1 MVVVVSVRGS
11 RDSCGSRLKVSLL
24 LLQDDKLLLELL
36 LLFLQLFKRAA
47 VYIRERLRREG
58 CEIGG

>member
-1 MVVVVSVRGS
+1 
-11 RDSCGSRLKVSLL
+11 LKVSLL

-58 CEIGG
+58 REVGG